1 VTFDSLISREII
13 YNPMELISLALARI
27 SKFRHNSSSNNQHL
41 TVDSTK
47 NSLLE
52 IETFQTSSATPAK
65 NRLRHL
71 SPVKIAASQFWR
83 QAQTRIDTSTI

>member
-1 VTFDSLISREII
+1 
-13 YNPMELISLALARI
+13 MELISLALAHI

-52 IETFQTSSATPAK
+52 IETFQSSSATPAK
-65 NRLRHL
+65 NRLR
-71 SPVKIAASQFWR
+71 PVKIAASQFWR